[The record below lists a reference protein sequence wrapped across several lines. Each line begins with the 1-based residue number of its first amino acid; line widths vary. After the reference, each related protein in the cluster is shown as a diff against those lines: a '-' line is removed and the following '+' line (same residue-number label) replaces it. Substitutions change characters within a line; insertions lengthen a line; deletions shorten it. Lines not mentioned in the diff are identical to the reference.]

1 MPSISKLLLDS
12 RNIELIRLLQAD
24 PRCAV
29 SELARRVGLSAPSV
43 RERLTRLEE
52 AGVIRGY
59 RLELDAAALGWP
71 IAVLVR
77 VRPMPGQL
85 AKIVELAK
93 SIPQVAECHRITG
106 EDCFIMKINLAAL
119 DGLEPILDRFLA
131 YGQTTTSIIQS
142 SPVPLRPPPLPA
154 VARAQPAANAKRR
167 RKSAILS
174 SV

>member
-1 MPSISKLLLDS
+1 
-12 RNIELIRLLQAD
+12 
-24 PRCAV
+24 
-29 SELARRVGLSAPSV
+29 
-43 RERLTRLEE
+43 
-52 AGVIRGY
+52 
-59 RLELDAAALGWP
+59 
-71 IAVLVR
+71 
-77 VRPMPGQL
+77 MPGQL

-93 SIPQVAECHRITG
+93 ATPQVAECHRITG

-142 SPVPLRPPPLPA
+142 SPVPLRPPPLPG